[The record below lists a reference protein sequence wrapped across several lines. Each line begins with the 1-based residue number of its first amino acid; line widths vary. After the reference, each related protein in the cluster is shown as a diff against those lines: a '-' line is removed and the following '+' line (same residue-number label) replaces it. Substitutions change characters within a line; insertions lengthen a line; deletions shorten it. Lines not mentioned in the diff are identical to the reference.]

1 MVLALGTAFDRRRLE
16 LSSRVSISLETLGSI
31 VPCDI
36 LFSEVARLAAS
47 PTSDTQRET
56 VRQIRVSGEG
66 LAAVYWSLQHQ
77 PYTLSDRQT
86 TPKRIQWTS
95 SETLPLLV
103 SPGPQGDGE
112 TAKRWAIT
120 ILVGTRQPLLDSP
133 CLLPA
138 IALLSLA
145 MEQLGEEVPNS
156 IARCKLS
163 VAANISRLDQRSD
176 RPNFTI
182 AELRGIVVK
191 SMDRTTSI
199 KQKRQNERWTGPP
212 KKRKGGVRG
221 G

>member
-1 MVLALGTAFDRRRLE
+1 M
-16 LSSRVSISLETLGSI
+16 
-31 VPCDI
+31 
-36 LFSEVARLAAS
+36 
-47 PTSDTQRET
+47 
-56 VRQIRVSGEG
+56 
-66 LAAVYWSLQHQ
+66 
-77 PYTLSDRQT
+77 
-86 TPKRIQWTS
+86 
-95 SETLPLLV
+95 
-103 SPGPQGDGE
+103 
-112 TAKRWAIT
+112 
-120 ILVGTRQPLLDSP
+120 VGTRQPLLDSP

-221 G
+221 LTKMNEIRPYLMGVLETGQQGCCNKKP